1 MPGADGGRRTG
12 QGRLLSGVVW
22 AVLLLGLWIWAR
34 DLTDGVPVSGGDN
47 GVGGEAT
54 DRRDADG
61 APLPAAHDPVDG
73 AARPVQLDIDD
84 LGIHASVIPRSLDR
98 TGAVAAPPYATPKVA
113 GWYDAGPTA
122 GEEGAAVLVGHVD
135 TDRRPAVFYP
145 LSTARPGTTVEVTR
159 GDGLVAEFTVESTEV
174 VGRAEFDAGEVYGP
188 REDGRAELRL
198 LTCGGAFDRG
208 ERAYTSNVVVSAYL
222 TGTRRV

>member
-1 MPGADGGRRTG
+1 MPGADDQRRAG

-34 DLTDGVPVSGGDN
+34 DLTDGVSGG
-47 GVGGEAT
+47 GSGEVSAA
-54 DRRDADG
+54 DRLDADG

-73 AARPVQLDIDD
+73 TARPVQLDIDD
-84 LGIHASVIPRSLDR
+84 LGIHASVVPRSLDR
-98 TGAVAAPPYATPKVA
+98 TGAVDAPPYATPGVA
-113 GWYDAGPTA
+113 GWYGAGPTA

-174 VGRAEFDAGEVYGP
+174 VGRAEFDADEVYGP

-198 LTCGGAFDRG
+198 LTCGGTFDRG